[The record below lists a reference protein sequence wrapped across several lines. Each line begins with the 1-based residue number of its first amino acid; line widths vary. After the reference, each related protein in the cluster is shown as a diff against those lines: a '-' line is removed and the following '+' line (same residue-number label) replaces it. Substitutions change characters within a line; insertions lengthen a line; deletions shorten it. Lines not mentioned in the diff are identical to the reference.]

1 MTKPELCSG
10 RLLQQ
15 SGIPH
20 GNGFINL
27 TTVQKILFVAAL
39 MSVSVTGFA
48 QRSSELS
55 ADLPDS
61 RTMAVQEKVE
71 RIFDAGEFERA
82 FFIYRNELA
91 PLGDKYAQ
99 YMVGFMYHTGLGVEE
114 DSVAAAAWY
123 QLAAERGTREFIVV
137 RDRLLH
143 VMDQDDAEL
152 SRTLYRELRLRYC
165 DLAVLLASIKRN
177 MKELKGRTGSRVG
190 GQVSPVTVIES
201 RAIRFTSGID
211 YYGNI
216 QEELEAR
223 IILLKE
229 TGEFA
234 DLDIDLD
241 RMNIHDLEREV
252 LQRIEADV
260 D

>member
-1 MTKPELCSG
+1 MTAPELCTG

-15 SGIPH
+15 SGIPN

-61 RTMAVQEKVE
+61 HTMAVQDKVE
-71 RIFDAGEFERA
+71 RIFGAGEFERA

-114 DSVAAAAWY
+114 DSVSAAAWY
-123 QLAAERGTREFIVV
+123 QLAAERDTREFVVV
-137 RDRLLH
+137 RDRLLR
-143 VMDQDDAEL
+143 VMEEGDVDL
-152 SRTLYRELRLRYC
+152 SRELYHELRLRYC
-165 DLAVLLASIKRN
+165 DLAVVLSSIKRN
-177 MKELKGRTGSRVG
+177 MKELQGRTGSRVG
-190 GQVSPVTVIES
+190 GQSSPMAIIES
-201 RAIRFTSGID
+201 RASGFTSGSD
-211 YYGNI
+211 YYGKI
-216 QEELEAR
+216 EEELEAR
-223 IILLKE
+223 MMLLKE
-229 TGEFA
+229 IGDFA
-234 DLDIDLD
+234 DLDTAPENINID
-241 RMNIHDLEREV
+241 DLERRV
-252 LQRIEADV
+252 QQHIEAEV
-260 D
+260 G

>member
-1 MTKPELCSG
+1 M
-10 RLLQQ
+10 
-15 SGIPH
+15 
-20 GNGFINL
+20 
-27 TTVQKILFVAAL
+27 QKILFVAAL
-39 MSVSVTGFA
+39 MSVSATGFA

-61 RTMAVQEKVE
+61 RTMAVQDKVE

-91 PLGDKYAQ
+91 PIGDKYAQ

-114 DSVAAAAWY
+114 DSVSAAAWY
-123 QLAAERGTREFIVV
+123 QLAAERDTREFVVV

-143 VMDQDDAEL
+143 VMDQDDANL
-152 SRTLYRELRLRYC
+152 SRALYRELRLRYC
-165 DLAVLLASIKRN
+165 DLAVLLSSIKRN
-177 MKELKGRTGSRVG
+177 IKELQGRTGSRVG
-190 GQVSPVTVIES
+190 GQTSPVTVIES
-201 RAIRFTSGID
+201 RANRFSSGSG

-223 IILLKE
+223 VMLLKE
-229 TGEFA
+229 IGDFA
-234 DLDIDLD
+234 DLDTDLG
-241 RMNIHDLEREV
+241 RINIRDLERRV
-252 LQRIEADV
+252 RQHIEAEV